1 MTLPCSHKTFVLG
14 SMAALLGATVTTE
27 GMAQQVWYYQLPGCE
42 QYPQQTVQWPQPQQ
56 QPYPIVGN
64 QGSAGPIGPA
74 GPPGKDGPIGP
85 AGTIGPPGPVGP
97 AGAPGKDGLMGPK
110 GPAGINGR
118 NGKDGELIVKIYGP
132 NIDELKE
139 EEIKLRIKLLEEEKA
154 RRQEVLRAAKIRYER
169 QWEAFFAGLITVDRL
184 LDSIE
189 QNRIAAIL
197 VADEEAERIAAAEFH
212 EVILAKLAESVVKP
226 NLRIVVN
233 QADIAEVMHCH
244 EVAKL
249 AVAQTKIRKTSV
261 FDVAKHDMAEVT
273 DGIKH
278 LEEVLRRKFSK
289 P

>member
-27 GMAQQVWYYQLPGCE
+27 GMAQQVWYYQLPGCA

-64 QGSAGPIGPA
+64 QGSDGPIGPA
-74 GPPGKDGPIGP
+74 GP
-85 AGTIGPPGPVGP
+85 IGPPGPVGP
-97 AGAPGKDGLMGPK
+97 AGPPGKDGLMGPQ

-139 EEIKLRIKLLEEEKA
+139 EEIRLRIKLLEEEKA

-169 QWEAFFAGLITVDRL
+169 QWETFFAGLITVDRL

-189 QNRIAAIL
+189 QYRIAAIL
-197 VADEEAERIAAAEFH
+197 VADEKAERIAAAEFH

-278 LEEVLRRKFSK
+278 LEEFLRRKFSK